1 MQKTTEMLMNE
12 LITIDEI
19 ESFVSDNNEEI
30 LDLSLSDYL
39 NELLAKY
46 VFKQSDIFK
55 SAAITT
61 NYGYELFN
69 GDKKKPSR
77 DILIRLCIGFP
88 LTIKEAQTVLRCGKV
103 RQLYPRDER
112 DAYVLFSLNK
122 GYNLDQLN
130 ELLYDQNLEL
140 FE

>member
-46 VFKQSDIFK
+46 DFKQSDIFK
-55 SAAITT
+55 RAGITT

-130 ELLYDQNLEL
+130 
-140 FE
+140 

>member
-12 LITIDEI
+12 LITIDEM

-46 VFKQSDIFK
+46 DFKQSDIFK
-55 SAAITT
+55 RAGITT

>member
-46 VFKQSDIFK
+46 DFKQSDIFK
-55 SAAITT
+55 RAGITT

>member
-46 VFKQSDIFK
+46 DFKQSDIFK
-55 SAAITT
+55 RAGITT

-112 DAYVLFSLNK
+112 DAYILFALNK
-122 GYNLDQLN
+122 RYSIDKLN

>member
-12 LITIDEI
+12 LISIDEI

-46 VFKQSDIFK
+46 DFKQSDIFK
-55 SAAITT
+55 RAGITT

-88 LTIKEAQTVLRCGKV
+88 LTIKETQTVLRCGKV